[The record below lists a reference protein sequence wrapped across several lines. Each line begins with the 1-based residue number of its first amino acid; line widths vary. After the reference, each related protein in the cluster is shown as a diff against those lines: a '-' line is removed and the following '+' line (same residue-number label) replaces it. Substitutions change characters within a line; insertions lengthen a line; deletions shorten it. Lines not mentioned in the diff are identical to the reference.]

1 MRSRIINLL
10 RSRVLAIFLSVALI
24 CSMGLGCLPHVSAAE
39 ITETTTVQSL
49 DEDSVVELLREA
61 AAIASQDGDECD
73 AAYFEARAE
82 SISSDAG
89 IETYGIKSAALKLA
103 LRKIA
108 STLRSAP
115 EAIISLAG
123 NFLDSAAKKA
133 LRNNVGAIAD
143 ALESVANIPNIAEN
157 FVREAVYNAL
167 KGIVG
172 SGTAEVIA
180 AAIEGI
186 LKIIA

>member
-1 MRSRIINLL
+1 M
-10 RSRVLAIFLSVALI
+10 
-24 CSMGLGCLPHVSAAE
+24 
-39 ITETTTVQSL
+39 
-49 DEDSVVELLREA
+49 
-61 AAIASQDGDECD
+61 
-73 AAYFEARAE
+73 
-82 SISSDAG
+82 
-89 IETYGIKSAALKLA
+89 
-103 LRKIA
+103 
-108 STLRSAP
+108 
-115 EAIISLAG
+115 
-123 NFLDSAAKKA
+123 
-133 LRNNVGAIAD
+133 GAIAD